1 MCESAAY
8 LLQEG
13 GEEKIL
19 ESVDILETEGD
30 QVRLVSLF
38 GEEKVIR
45 GRVKELSL
53 VNHKIVL
60 EPL

>member
-19 ESVDILETEGD
+19 DSVDILETDGD
-30 QVRLVSLF
+30 RVRLVSLF